1 MTTVLAGHAAPEFTL
16 RDASGKTV
24 SLAEALKKG
33 PVVASFFKTSCP
45 VCQFTFPF
53 LERLHKA
60 YGTDGATFLGIS
72 QDDAADTKDFLFE
85 YRITFPAAVDDD
97 GYPASN
103 AYGLTTVPTVLLI
116 APDGKVL
123 VSSVG
128 FVKADL
134 EQISAEIGKH
144 LKREPAP
151 LFMPGEV
158 VPENKPG

>member
-1 MTTVLAGHAAPEFTL
+1 MTTVLAGHAAPDFTL
-16 RDASGKTV
+16 HDASGKTV
-24 SLAEALKKG
+24 SLADALKKG
-33 PVVASFFKTSCP
+33 PVVAAFFKITCP

-72 QDDAADTKDFLFE
+72 QDDVADTKDFLFE
-85 YRITFPAAVDDD
+85 YRVTFPAAIDDD

-103 AYGLTTVPTVLLI
+103 AYGLTTVPTVFLI

-128 FVKADL
+128 FAKNDL

-158 VPENKPG
+158 VPESKPG

>member
-1 MTTVLAGHAAPEFTL
+1 MTKVLAGHAAPDFTL
-16 RDASGKTV
+16 HDASGKTV

-33 PVVASFFKTSCP
+33 PVVAAFFKISCP

-60 YGTDGATFLGIS
+60 YGAEGATFLGIS

-85 YRITFPAAVDDD
+85 YRVTFPAAIDDD

-103 AYGLTTVPTVLLI
+103 AYGLATVPTVFLI

-123 VSSVG
+123 VSSIG
-128 FVKADL
+128 FVKKDL

-144 LKREPAP
+144 LKREPGP
-151 LFMPGEV
+151 LFMPDEV
-158 VPENKPG
+158 IPESKPG

>member
-1 MTTVLAGHAAPEFTL
+1 VLF
-16 RDASGKTV
+16 RS
-24 SLAEALKKG
+24 
-33 PVVASFFKTSCP
+33 
-45 VCQFTFPF
+45 TFPF

-85 YRITFPAAVDDD
+85 YRITFPAAIDDH

-103 AYGLTTVPTVLLI
+103 AYGLTNVPTVFLI
-116 APDGKVL
+116 APDRKVL
-123 VSSVG
+123 VSSIG

-134 EQISAEIGKH
+134 EKISAEIGKH

-151 LFMPGEV
+151 LFMPDEV
-158 VPENKPG
+158 VPESKPG